1 MTLLQFTMLQL
12 SNTTVSNT
20 SGCLGKTLVETNQP
34 ERTQLALSL
43 QRKTLV
49 ETKVSKTAKQVQY
62 LQYYSLVYRDFR

>member
-1 MTLLQFTMLQL
+1 MTFLQFTMLQF

-20 SGCLGKTLVETNQP
+20 SWCLEKLWLRSISQSG
-34 ERTQLALSL
+34 TQLALSL

-62 LQYYSLVYRDFR
+62 L